1 MGKEKAIGVELSGAD
16 LHDSQ
21 LACPMINLLN
31 SNEVERFVADKA
43 YDSDE
48 IRFNLE
54 QVGIYAEIPNKS
66 NRIIKHRFDKTV
78 YKWRHRIENLFSRVK
93 ENRRLALRVDKL
105 DITFIG
111 FIMLALIKFELC

>member
-1 MGKEKAIGVELSGAD
+1 MGKEKVIGVELSGAD

-31 SNEVERFVADKA
+31 GYEIERFVADKA

-54 QVGIYAEIPNKS
+54 QAGIYAEIPNKS
-66 NRIIKHRFDKTV
+66 NRIIKYRFDKTI
-78 YKWRHRIENLFSRVK
+78 YTWRHRIENLFSRVK